1 MASTLLDALEDAL
14 RRRLHQP
21 LDLAELGPLSAE
33 EQRAVDAFFR
43 DIASNQHPDGDV

>member
-33 EQRAVDAFFR
+33 EQRAGALINELLTR
-43 DIASNQHPDGDV
+43 RLEG